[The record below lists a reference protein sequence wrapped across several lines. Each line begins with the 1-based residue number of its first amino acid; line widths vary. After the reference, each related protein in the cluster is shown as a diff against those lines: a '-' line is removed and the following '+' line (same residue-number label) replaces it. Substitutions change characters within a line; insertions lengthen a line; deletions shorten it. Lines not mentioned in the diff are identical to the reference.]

1 MKQKIII
8 ITPVPEMIQSFLSHT
23 MARKAIELDIVDLQI
38 FNLRDYSNGKYRQI
52 DDTPFG
58 GGPGMVMMAKPLFKA
73 LDDAI
78 DKLDGIEG
86 LNVLFPSPQG
96 KIWNQKI
103 AQDYT
108 KVEKLIVICGHY
120 KGIDQRVID
129 KYVTDEYSIGD
140 FVMSCGEIPAMM
152 MIDSIVRLQPGVL
165 NDSESS
171 KTDTFSS
178 ELLDT
183 PFYTQPREIKGMRVP
198 KVLLSGNHGLIKSW
212 KENQR
217 IEVTKLKRPDIWK
230 KYNNNL
236 E

>member
-1 MKQKIII
+1 
-8 ITPVPEMIQSFLSHT
+8 MIQSFFSHT

-108 KVEKLIVICGHY
+108 KVEKLVVICGHY

-171 KTDTFSS
+171 KTDTFP
-178 ELLDT
+178 LN
-183 PFYTQPREIKGMRVP
+183 Y
-198 KVLLSGNHGLIKSW
+198 LIHHF
-212 KENQR
+212 
-217 IEVTKLKRPDIWK
+217 TL
-230 KYNNNL
+230 NL
-236 E
+236 EKLMECGSLKFSYLVIMD

>member
-1 MKQKIII
+1 
-8 ITPVPEMIQSFLSHT
+8 MIQSFLSHT

-129 KYVTDEYSIGD
+129 KYVTDEFSIGD

>member
-1 MKQKIII
+1 
-8 ITPVPEMIQSFLSHT
+8 MIQSFLSHT
-23 MARKAIELDIVDLQI
+23 MARKAIELGIVDLQI

-108 KVEKLIVICGHY
+108 KVEKLVVICGHY

-183 PFYTQPREIKGMRVP
+183 PFYTQPREINGMRVP

>member
-1 MKQKIII
+1 
-8 ITPVPEMIQSFLSHT
+8 MIQSFLSHT

-52 DDTPFG
+52 DVTPFG

-108 KVEKLIVICGHY
+108 KVEKLVVICGHY

-183 PFYTQPREIKGMRVP
+183 PFYTQPREINGMRVP

>member
-1 MKQKIII
+1 
-8 ITPVPEMIQSFLSHT
+8 MIQSFISHT

-108 KVEKLIVICGHY
+108 KVEKLVVICGHY

-183 PFYTQPREIKGMRVP
+183 PFYTQPREINGMRVP

>member
-1 MKQKIII
+1 
-8 ITPVPEMIQSFLSHT
+8 MIQSFLSHT

-108 KVEKLIVICGHY
+108 KVEKLIVICGLY

-183 PFYTQPREIKGMRVP
+183 PFYTQPREINGMRVP

>member
-1 MKQKIII
+1 
-8 ITPVPEMIQSFLSHT
+8 MIQSFLSHT

-58 GGPGMVMMAKPLFKA
+58 GGPGMVMMAKPFFKA

-183 PFYTQPREIKGMRVP
+183 PFYTQPREINGMRVP

>member
-1 MKQKIII
+1 
-8 ITPVPEMIQSFLSHT
+8 MIQSFLSHT

-103 AQDYT
+103 AQNYT
-108 KVEKLIVICGHY
+108 KVEKLVVICGHY

>member
-1 MKQKIII
+1 
-8 ITPVPEMIQSFLSHT
+8 MIQSFLSHT

-108 KVEKLIVICGHY
+108 KVEKLVVICGHY

-183 PFYTQPREIKGMRVP
+183 PFYTQPREINGMRVP

-212 KENQR
+212 KGNQR

>member
-8 ITPVPEMIQSFLSHT
+8 ITPVPELIQSFLSHT

>member
-1 MKQKIII
+1 
-8 ITPVPEMIQSFLSHT
+8 MIQSFLSHT

-108 KVEKLIVICGHY
+108 KVEKLVVICGHY

-152 MIDSIVRLQPGVL
+152 IIDSIVRLQPGVL
-165 NDSESS
+165 NDIESS

-183 PFYTQPREIKGMRVP
+183 PFYTQPREIKGMQVP
-198 KVLLSGNHGLIKSW
+198 DVLLSGNHGLIDSW
-212 KENQR
+212 KEKQR
-217 IEVTKLKRPDIWK
+217 IEITKLKRPDIWK

>member
-1 MKQKIII
+1 
-8 ITPVPEMIQSFLSHT
+8 MIQSFLSHT

-108 KVEKLIVICGHY
+108 KVEKLVVICGHY

-183 PFYTQPREIKGMRVP
+183 PFYTQPREINGMRVP

>member
-1 MKQKIII
+1 LKQKIII

-108 KVEKLIVICGHY
+108 KVEKLVVICGHY

-198 KVLLSGNHGLIKSW
+198 KVLLSGNHGLIKTW

>member
-1 MKQKIII
+1 
-8 ITPVPEMIQSFLSHT
+8 MIQSFLSHT

>member
-1 MKQKIII
+1 
-8 ITPVPEMIQSFLSHT
+8 MIQSFLSHT

-86 LNVLFPSPQG
+86 LNVIFPSPQG

>member
-1 MKQKIII
+1 
-8 ITPVPEMIQSFLSHT
+8 MIQSFLSHT
-23 MARKAIELDIVDLQI
+23 MARKAIELDIIDLQI

-108 KVEKLIVICGHY
+108 KVEKLVVICGHY

-129 KYVTDEYSIGD
+129 KYVTDEYYQY
-140 FVMSCGEIPAMM
+140 
-152 MIDSIVRLQPGVL
+152 LQ
-165 NDSESS
+165 
-171 KTDTFSS
+171 
-178 ELLDT
+178 
-183 PFYTQPREIKGMRVP
+183 YRC
-198 KVLLSGNHGLIKSW
+198 
-212 KENQR
+212 
-217 IEVTKLKRPDIWK
+217 
-230 KYNNNL
+230 
-236 E
+236 

>member
-1 MKQKIII
+1 M
-8 ITPVPEMIQSFLSHT
+8 VP
-23 MARKAIELDIVDLQI
+23 
-38 FNLRDYSNGKYRQI
+38 Y
-52 DDTPFG
+52 
-58 GGPGMVMMAKPLFKA
+58 
-73 LDDAI
+73 
-78 DKLDGIEG
+78 
-86 LNVLFPSPQG
+86 QG

-108 KVEKLIVICGHY
+108 KVEKLVVICGHY

-183 PFYTQPREIKGMRVP
+183 PFYTQPREINGMRVP

>member
-1 MKQKIII
+1 
-8 ITPVPEMIQSFLSHT
+8 MIQSFLSHT

-165 NDSESS
+165 NDIESS

>member
-1 MKQKIII
+1 
-8 ITPVPEMIQSFLSHT
+8 MIQSFLSHT

-183 PFYTQPREIKGMRVP
+183 PFYTQPREIKGMQVP

>member
-1 MKQKIII
+1 
-8 ITPVPEMIQSFLSHT
+8 MIQSFLSHT

-108 KVEKLIVICGHY
+108 KVEKLVVICGHY

-183 PFYTQPREIKGMRVP
+183 PFYTQPREIKGMQVP

>member
-1 MKQKIII
+1 
-8 ITPVPEMIQSFLSHT
+8 MI
-23 MARKAIELDIVDLQI
+23 
-38 FNLRDYSNGKYRQI
+38 
-52 DDTPFG
+52 
-58 GGPGMVMMAKPLFKA
+58 
-73 LDDAI
+73 
-78 DKLDGIEG
+78 
-86 LNVLFPSPQG
+86 FPSPQG

-103 AQDYT
+103 AQDFT

-171 KTDTFSS
+171 KTDTCSS

-183 PFYTQPREIKGMRVP
+183 PFYTQPREIMGMRVP
-198 KVLLSGNHGLIKSW
+198 KVLLSGNHGLIDSW
-212 KENQR
+212 KEKQR
-217 IEVTKLKRPDIWK
+217 IEITKLKRPDIWK

>member
-1 MKQKIII
+1 
-8 ITPVPEMIQSFLSHT
+8 MIQSFLSHT

-108 KVEKLIVICGHY
+108 KVEKLVVVCGHY

>member
-1 MKQKIII
+1 
-8 ITPVPEMIQSFLSHT
+8 MIQSFLSHT

-86 LNVLFPSPQG
+86 LNVIFPSPQG

-183 PFYTQPREIKGMRVP
+183 PFYTQPREINGMRVP

>member
-1 MKQKIII
+1 LKQKIII

-108 KVEKLIVICGHY
+108 KVEKLVVICGHY

-183 PFYTQPREIKGMRVP
+183 PFYTQPREINGMRVP

>member
-1 MKQKIII
+1 
-8 ITPVPEMIQSFLSHT
+8 MIQSFLSHT

-183 PFYTQPREIKGMRVP
+183 PFYTQPREINGMRVP

>member
-1 MKQKIII
+1 
-8 ITPVPEMIQSFLSHT
+8 MIQSFLSYT

-103 AQDYT
+103 AQNYT
-108 KVEKLIVICGHY
+108 KVEKLVVICGHY

-183 PFYTQPREIKGMRVP
+183 PFYTQPREIKGMQVP

>member
-108 KVEKLIVICGHY
+108 KVEKLVVICGHY

>member
-1 MKQKIII
+1 
-8 ITPVPEMIQSFLSHT
+8 MIQSFLSHT

-86 LNVLFPSPQG
+86 LNVIFPSPQG

-103 AQDYT
+103 AQDFT